1 MEYTTYAEVL
11 QESLKSLEKMDEM
24 VLATEERLSIQKR
37 NLEQLVSNIEWLQA
51 NIPGQKA
58 KVDISEK
65 YVQHDGQILKLVER
79 EAKAGDYVQ
88 FKFFVKGITGT
99 KGGKLYK
106 VFEEPLT
113 RLPVYKDEGGR
124 LRVVYGV
131 YSWVESPSLKAYEV
145 MHDLPFNLS
154 EEEEKAIHELIP
166 PQLKMRE
173 EAKKFIKELLESK
186 RCEEKLCEDFPAH
199 YHFRFKPDSSN
210 PACLELRF
218 VVNEEKRT
226 VVGLGIGLYTKEV
239 LKREIAKCA
248 PGDVFDEEIGK
259 AIVLGRML
267 YKDVSRFEKI
277 KYEVSE

>member
-11 QESLKSLEKMDEM
+11 QESLKSLEKIDEM
-24 VLATEERLSIQKR
+24 VLATEERLSNQKR

-51 NIPGQKA
+51 NIPCQK
-58 KVDISEK
+58 KKLDVSEK
-65 YVQHDGQILKLVER
+65 YVQHDGYILGLVER
-79 EAKAGDYVQ
+79 EAKVGDYVQ
-88 FKFFVKGITGT
+88 FTFFAKGITGT
-99 KGGKLYK
+99 KEGKLYK

-131 YSWVESPSLKAYEV
+131 YSWAGPRSLKVYEV

-154 EEEEKAIHELIP
+154 EEEKAIHELIP
-166 PQLKMRE
+166 PQLGLRE
-173 EAKKFIKELLESK
+173 EARKFIEELLESK
-186 RCEEKLCEDFPAH
+186 RCEEQLCEDFPTH
-199 YHFRFKPDSSN
+199 YHFRFKPNSSN
-210 PACLELRF
+210 PSCLELRF

-226 VVGLGIGLYTKEV
+226 VVGLGIGLYTKKV

-248 PGDVFDEEIGK
+248 PNDIWDEEIGK

-267 YKDVSRFEKI
+267 YEDVSRFEKI
-277 KYEVSE
+277 KYEVSK

>member
-51 NIPGQKA
+51 NVPGQKP
-58 KVDISEK
+58 KVDVSEK

-79 EAKAGDYVQ
+79 RAEDGDYVR
-88 FKFFVKGITGT
+88 FSNAKNEMLGT
-99 KGGKLYK
+99 DKEEFYK
-106 VFEEPLT
+106 VSVDFSFPKSL
-113 RLPVYKDEGGR
+113 VYKDERGVR
-124 LRVVYGV
+124 RMVYGWEGSCPNPKV
-131 YSWVESPSLKAYEV
+131 YEV

-173 EAKKFIKELLESK
+173 EAKKFIEEILESK
-186 RCEEKLCEDFPAH
+186 RCEEQLCEDFPTH

-239 LKREIAKCA
+239 LKREIARCA
-248 PGDVFDEEIGK
+248 PSDVWDEEIGK

-267 YKDVSRFEKI
+267 YEDVSRFEKI

>member
-11 QESLKSLEKMDEM
+11 QEYSDSLEKMDEM
-24 VLATEERLSIQKR
+24 VLKMGDK
-37 NLEQLVSNIEWLQA
+37 LEQLAESVEWLQA
-51 NIPGQKA
+51 NIPGQKP
-58 KVDISEK
+58 KVDVSEK
-65 YVQHDGQILKLVER
+65 YMQHDGQILKLVER
-79 EAKAGDYVQ
+79 EAKLGDYV
-88 FKFFVKGITGT
+88 KFSNAKKEMAGT
-99 KGGKLYK
+99 DKEKFYK
-106 VFEEPLT
+106 VSDT
-113 RLPVYKDEGGR
+113 RGVLNHLVYEDERGEHPA
-124 LRVVYGV
+124 VYGWFDSCPDPKV
-131 YSWVESPSLKAYEV
+131 YEV

-186 RCEEKLCEDFPAH
+186 RCEEQLCEDFPTH

-210 PACLELRF
+210 HSCLELRF

-226 VVGLGIGLYTKEV
+226 VVGLGSVFYTKEV
-239 LKREIAKCA
+239 LKREIARCA
-248 PGDVFDEEIGK
+248 PNDIWDEEIGK

-267 YKDVSRFEKI
+267 YEDVSRFEKI

>member
-51 NIPGQKA
+51 NIPGQKP
-58 KVDISEK
+58 KVDVSEK

-79 EAKAGDYVQ
+79 EAKPGDYV
-88 FKFFVKGITGT
+88 KFSNAKREMSGT
-99 KGGKLYK
+99 DKEKFYK
-106 VFEEPLT
+106 VLANHHEKRQLIYEDEKT
-113 RLPVYKDEGGR
+113 RT
-124 LRVVYGV
+124 VYGRRRS
-131 YSWVESPSLKAYEV
+131 YPDLKLYEV

-154 EEEEKAIHELIP
+154 EVEEKAIHELIP

-173 EAKKFIKELLESK
+173 EAKKFIEELLESK
-186 RCEEKLCEDFPAH
+186 RCEEQLCEDFPAH
-199 YHFRFKPDSSN
+199 YHFRFKPDFPNTS
-210 PACLELRF
+210 CLELRF

-226 VVGLGIGLYTKEV
+226 VVGLGIGLYTKKV
-239 LKREIAKCA
+239 LKREIARCA
-248 PGDVFDEEIGK
+248 SGDIWDEEIGK

-267 YKDVSRFEKI
+267 YEDVSRFEKI
-277 KYEVSE
+277 KYEVNK

>member
-51 NIPGQKA
+51 NVPGRK
-58 KVDISEK
+58 KKLDVSEK

-79 EAKAGDYVQ
+79 EAKPGDYV
-88 FKFFVKGITGT
+88 KFSNAKKEMAGT
-99 KGGKLYK
+99 DKEKFYK
-106 VFEEPLT
+106 VSDT
-113 RLPVYKDEGGR
+113 RGVLNYLVYEDERGEHPA
-124 LRVVYGV
+124 VYGWFDSYPDPKV
-131 YSWVESPSLKAYEV
+131 YEV

-154 EEEEKAIHELIP
+154 EDEEKAIHELIP

-173 EAKKFIKELLESK
+173 EAKKFIEELLESK
-186 RCEEKLCEDFPAH
+186 RCEEQLCEDFPTH
-199 YHFRFKPDSSN
+199 YHFRFKTDSPN
-210 PACLELRF
+210 PSCLELRF

-226 VVGLGIGLYTKEV
+226 VVGLGIGLYAKKV
-239 LKREIAKCA
+239 LKREIARCA
-248 PGDVFDEEIGK
+248 PGDIWDEEIGK

-267 YKDVSRFEKI
+267 YEDVSRFEKI
-277 KYEVSE
+277 KYEVSK

>member
-24 VLATEERLSIQKR
+24 VLATEERLSNQKR

-51 NIPGQKA
+51 NIPGQK
-58 KVDISEK
+58 KKLDVSEK
-65 YVQHDGQILKLVER
+65 YVQHDVQILKLVER
-79 EAKAGDYVQ
+79 EAKLGDYV
-88 FKFFVKGITGT
+88 KFTFFAKGITGT
-99 KGGKLYK
+99 KEGKLYK

-131 YSWVESPSLKAYEV
+131 YSWAGPRSLKVYEV
-145 MHDLPFNLS
+145 MHDLPFDLS
-154 EEEEKAIHELIP
+154 KEEEKAIHELIP

-173 EAKKFIKELLESK
+173 EAKKFIEEILESK
-186 RCEEKLCEDFPAH
+186 RCEKQLCEDFPAH
-199 YHFRFKPDSSN
+199 YHFRFKPDFSN
-210 PACLELRF
+210 TSCLELRF

-226 VVGLGIGLYTKEV
+226 VVGLGIGLHTKKV
-239 LKREIAKCA
+239 LKREIARCA
-248 PGDVFDEEIGK
+248 PNDIWDEEIGK

-267 YKDVSRFEKI
+267 YEDVSRFEKI
-277 KYEVSE
+277 KYEVSK